1 MFKQSTEINVN
12 LSGMDGLN
20 LTFLKQTF
28 DWNPEILS
36 EIKKKNFVI
45 TFSDSVKLE
54 RKEYWKE
61 L

>member
-36 EIKKKNFVI
+36 EIKKNFVI
-45 TFSDSVKLE
+45 TFSDSS
-54 RKEYWKE
+54 
-61 L
+61 

>member
-36 EIKKKNFVI
+36 EIKKQTLLSLFL
-45 TFSDSVKLE
+45 TQLS
-54 RKEYWKE
+54 
-61 L
+61 